1 MAGHIITIIGGKGG
15 LGKSQIA
22 ANLAFGYA
30 TETKV
35 KTLLLDF
42 DQKATGDQDFITGM
56 KGKKHLKELAD
67 FKGAIDPNSIAQFVN
82 MNQNVFYVGMPNDA
96 TLAESIEAESLGRV
110 LKAVPNIY
118 PITIIDAGN
127 ELTPLALKA
136 LEFSTLIFVVVTP
149 DILALNQTKK
159 LYSDLITLMFPKEMI
174 HFLMNQ
180 GQQGHPVT
188 PEVVGKTL
196 GKPPFHVIPR
206 DDQTCAMA
214 LNQKKPAVLSARTS
228 PFSKGVIDTVRKLNE
243 KSVLRSLEALNK
255 PTDTAKANK
264 AKEGGA
270 PGGGKSPWTELKSRI
285 HKALVEEMD
294 LKNSDDS
301 DPKAQ
306 VILKE
311 KTKKGIVDL
320 LGKEDTKGI
329 LNTREDMNQI
339 VKEILDEALGLGP
352 LEDLLR
358 DKSISE
364 VMVVGPYKIY
374 YEQGG
379 KIKLSEVT
387 FTNDRQVLN
396 VIERIVAPI
405 GRRID
410 EKTPYVDARLRD
422 GSRVHAIIPPSAIDG
437 CTITIRKFPE
447 KRLSYKDLVKFGS
460 MTENM
465 ADFLRIAV
473 EAHRN
478 IIVSG
483 GTGSGKTT
491 LINVLG
497 AFIQSNERIITCED
511 SAELNFPQEHVV
523 RLETRPPSLEGDGA
537 IDIRC
542 LVKQTLRMRPDRIV
556 VGECRGGETLDM
568 LQAMGTGHDGSMTTV
583 HSNNPRECIGRLET
597 LVQYAGTA
605 LSPRAIKEMIAS
617 AVHMIV
623 QQSRLEDGSRRVMYI
638 TEIGG
643 MQGDTVILQDIF
655 LFVQKE
661 IDRNGKIIGEFQATG
676 FIPKFIEVLE
686 RKGYNVPRGIFSN
699 RPVPTGGGGTP
710 AGGNPGG
717 EGTQAKP
724 QAPAAQNPQ
733 GQRPPA
739 PGQKPSGNPAAKPQ
753 APVKKVGT

>member
-1 MAGHIITIIGGKGG
+1 MAGHVITIIGGKGG

-67 FKGAIDPNSIAQFVN
+67 FKGAIDPNSIMQFVN
-82 MNQNVFYVGMPNDA
+82 MNQNVYYIGMPNDT
-96 TLAESIEAESLGRV
+96 TLAESVEAESLGRV
-110 LKAVPNIY
+110 LKALPNIY
-118 PITIIDAGN
+118 PVTIIDAGN

-180 GQQGHPVT
+180 AQQGHPVS
-188 PEVVGKTL
+188 PEVLGKTL

-206 DDQTCAMA
+206 DDQTCTMA

-228 PFSKGVIDTVRKLNE
+228 PFSKGIIDTVRKLNE
-243 KSVLRSLEALNK
+243 KNILRSLEKLNK
-255 PTDTAKANK
+255 PTDTANANK
-264 AKEGGA
+264 SKEVSGTT
-270 PGGGKSPWTELKSRI
+270 GKSPWTELKSRI

-294 LKNSDDS
+294 LKNSDDN

-358 DKSISE
+358 DKTISE

-374 YEQGG
+374 YEQSG

-497 AFIQSNERIITCED
+497 GFIQSNERIITCED

-605 LSPRAIKEMIAS
+605 LSPKAIKEMIAS
-617 AVHMIV
+617 AVHMVV

-643 MQGDTVILQDIF
+643 MQGDVVILQDIF

-676 FIPKFIEVLE
+676 FIPKFIETLE
-686 RKGYNVPRGIFSN
+686 RKGYNVPRGIFST
-699 RPVPTGGGGTP
+699 RPTSTAAPTP
-710 AGGNPGG
+710 APTPEANPSKPQGPGG
-717 EGTQAKP
+717 SPAQQA
-724 QAPAAQNPQ
+724 
-733 GQRPPA
+733 RPPVQ
-739 PGQKPSGNPAAKPQ
+739 GQKPTGNPAAKPQ
-753 APVKKVGT
+753 TPVKKVGT

>member
-1 MAGHIITIIGGKGG
+1 MAGHIISIIGGKGG
-15 LGKSQIA
+15 LGKSQVA
-22 ANLAFGYA
+22 ANLAFAYA
-30 TETKV
+30 IEGKV

-42 DQKATGDQDFITGM
+42 DQKASGDQDFITGM
-56 KGKKHLKELAD
+56 KGKKNLKELAD
-67 FKGAIDPNSIAQFVN
+67 FKGAVDPNTILQFVN
-82 MNQNVFYVGMPNDA
+82 MNQNVFYIGMPNDTTA
-96 TLAESIEAESLGRV
+96 ANSIEVESLGRT
-110 LKAVPNIY
+110 LKAVTNIY
-118 PITIIDAGN
+118 PVTIIDAGN
-127 ELTPLALKA
+127 ELTPLAIKA
-136 LEFSTLIFVVVTP
+136 LEFSTLILVVVTP
-149 DILALNQTKK
+149 DILALNQTKR
-159 LYSDLITLMFPKEMI
+159 LYSDLVTMMFPKDMI
-174 HFLMNQ
+174 QFVVNQ
-180 GQQGHPVT
+180 SQQGHPVT
-188 PEVVGKTL
+188 NDVISKTL
-196 GKPPFHVIPR
+196 GKPVFSAIAK
-206 DDQTCAMA
+206 DDQNCILA
-214 LNQKKPAVLSARTS
+214 LNQKKPVMLVAKGS
-228 PFSKGVIDTVRKLNE
+228 PFARGIIDTVRRLNE
-243 KSVLRSLEALNK
+243 KNVLKTLEKLTK
-255 PTDTAKANK
+255 PSDVGAKKEESKNADGSP
-264 AKEGGA
+264 AK
-270 PGGGKSPWTELKSRI
+270 GGKSPWTDLKSRI
-285 HKALVEEMD
+285 HKSLVEEMD
-294 LKNSDDS
+294 LKKADDN

-306 VILKE
+306 IILKE
-311 KTKKGIVDL
+311 QTKKVVVEL
-320 LGKEDTKGI
+320 LSKEDTKSI
-329 LNTREDMNQI
+329 LTSRDDMNQI

-374 YEQGG
+374 YEQSG
-379 KIKLSEVT
+379 KIKLSDIT

-410 EKTPYVDARLRD
+410 EKTPYVDARLKD
-422 GSRVHAIIPPSAIDG
+422 GSRVHAIIPPSSIDG
-437 CTITIRKFPE
+437 CSITIRKFPE
-447 KRLSYKDLVKFGS
+447 KRLTYKDLVKFGS
-460 MTENM
+460 MTESM

-497 AFIQSNERIITCED
+497 GFIQSNERIITCED
-511 SAELNFPQEHVV
+511 SAELNFPQEHIV

-597 LVQYAGTA
+597 LVQYAGTSI
-605 LSPRAIKEMIAS
+605 SPRAIKEMIAN
-617 AVHMIV
+617 AVHMII
-623 QQSRLEDGSRRVMYI
+623 QQSRLDDGSRRVMYI

-655 LFVQKE
+655 LFIQKE
-661 IDRNGKIIGEFQATG
+661 IDKSGKIIGEFQATG

-699 RPVPTGGGGTP
+699 RPPPASPASVPPTP
-710 AGGNPGG
+710 SAAAPASP
-717 EGTQAKP
+717 TTKP
-724 QAPAAQNPQ
+724 ASASPAAPAA
-733 GQRPPA
+733 GA
-739 PGQKPSGNPAAKPQ
+739 AGVKP
-753 APVKKVGT
+753 PVKK

>member
-1 MAGHIITIIGGKGG
+1 MGGHIISIIGGKGG
-15 LGKSQIA
+15 LGKSQVA
-22 ANLAFGYA
+22 ANLAFAYA
-30 TETKV
+30 IEGKV

-42 DQKATGDQDFITGM
+42 DQKASGDQDFITGM
-56 KGKKHLKELAD
+56 KGKKNLKELAD
-67 FKGAIDPNSIAQFVN
+67 FKGAIDPNSILQFAN
-82 MNQNVFYVGMPNDA
+82 MNQNVFYIGMPNETTA
-96 TLAESIEAESLGRV
+96 SNSIEVEALGRT
-110 LKAVPNIY
+110 LKAVTNIY
-118 PITIIDAGN
+118 PVTIIDAGN
-127 ELTPLALKA
+127 ELTPLAIKA
-136 LEFSTLIFVVVTP
+136 LEFSTLIFVVCTP
-149 DILALNQTKK
+149 DILALNQTKR
-159 LYSDLITLMFPKEMI
+159 LYSELVTMMFPKDMI
-174 HFLMNQ
+174 QFVVNQ
-180 GQQGHPVT
+180 AQQGHPVT
-188 PEVVGKTL
+188 NDVIAKTI
-196 GKPPFHVIPR
+196 GKPVFSAIPK
-206 DDQTCAMA
+206 DDQNCILA
-214 LNQKKPAVLSARTS
+214 LNQKKPVMLVAKSS
-228 PFSKGVIDTVRKLNE
+228 PFAKGIIDTVRRLNE
-243 KSVLRSLEALNK
+243 KNVLKTLERLTK
-255 PTDTAKANK
+255 PTDAGTK
-264 AKEGGA
+264 KEEPKNADGSTVKN
-270 PGGGKSPWTELKSRI
+270 GKSPWTELKSRI

-294 LKNSDDS
+294 LKKADDN

-306 VILKE
+306 IILKE
-311 KTKKGIVDL
+311 QTKKVVVDL

-329 LNTREDMNQI
+329 LNSRDDMNQI

-358 DKSISE
+358 DKTVSE

-379 KIKLSEVT
+379 KIKLSDVV

-410 EKTPYVDARLRD
+410 EKTPYVDARLKD
-422 GSRVHAIIPPSAIDG
+422 GSRVHAIIPPSSIDG

-447 KRLSYKDLVKFGS
+447 KRLTYKDLVKYGS

-497 AFIQSNERIITCED
+497 GFIQSNERIITCED
-511 SAELNFPQEHVV
+511 SAELNFPQEHIV

-597 LVQYAGTA
+597 LVQYAGTSI
-605 LSPRAIKEMIAS
+605 SPRAIKEMIAN
-617 AVHMIV
+617 AVHMII
-623 QQSRLEDGSRRVMYI
+623 QQSRLDDGSRRVMYI

-655 LFVQKE
+655 LFIQKE
-661 IDRNGKIIGEFQATG
+661 IDKNGKILGEFQATG

-699 RPVPTGGGGTP
+699 RPPQAAPATPVPPTPSAAAPATPGAKP
-710 AGGNPGG
+710 AG
-717 EGTQAKP
+717 AA
-724 QAPAAQNPQ
+724 APAAA
-733 GQRPPA
+733 GA
-739 PGQKPSGNPAAKPQ
+739 AGAAKP
-753 APVKKVGT
+753 PVKK